1 MEVMKLAIEM
11 FRNGIFLKW
20 NVPSDFKGEF
30 LEPMELDDNG
40 DLASIKKKKT
50 ILEFYSIS
58 VFDKLGDN
66 NNMTRDYV
74 HHIKICIDYL

>member
-1 MEVMKLAIEM
+1 
-11 FRNGIFLKW
+11 
-20 NVPSDFKGEF
+20 
-30 LEPMELDDNG
+30 MELDDNG